1 MALKL
6 QERQALE
13 LKNFADM
20 FIAPLQM
27 HAGEGKDDV
36 IVCAM
41 LEAFLWISTG
51 VQIKV
56 FDETMARRVVTEFL
70 LKPLGQY
77 TKYEETIFRPEHIQ
91 EFASFQ
97 RSGFIWQ
104 GVNAEVDELATI
116 FQGLAMISCHFVNQY
131 SVRSLIQGL
140 RFSSEQVWKQMI
152 SQELDDGELVQQFYE
167 TERKTAN
174 DLTRCAVG
182 ALLTIR
188 HVAAFE
194 VMQPRHA
201 SLVRRLRAIRDWGFG
216 FGNSVVQS
224 RFLTVIK
231 EIDQYANAVASK
243 ALGRRVTGTLGGAA
257 THAMDVWHRGTLGV
271 SVAGASGAD

>member
-70 LKPLGQY
+70 LKPLGQ
-77 TKYEETIFRPEHIQ
+77 
-91 EFASFQ
+91 
-97 RSGFIWQ
+97 
-104 GVNAEVDELATI
+104 
-116 FQGLAMISCHFVNQY
+116 
-131 SVRSLIQGL
+131 
-140 RFSSEQVWKQMI
+140 
-152 SQELDDGELVQQFYE
+152 
-167 TERKTAN
+167 
-174 DLTRCAVG
+174 
-182 ALLTIR
+182 
-188 HVAAFE
+188 
-194 VMQPRHA
+194 
-201 SLVRRLRAIRDWGFG
+201 
-216 FGNSVVQS
+216 
-224 RFLTVIK
+224 
-231 EIDQYANAVASK
+231 
-243 ALGRRVTGTLGGAA
+243 
-257 THAMDVWHRGTLGV
+257 
-271 SVAGASGAD
+271 